1 MRLDIERIMERKGMS
16 ENVRARIRRLNPN
29 PQEGEMIRGWH
40 PTRPVYLRCERDEIS
55 KGHFLRKYGR
65 AAFEALPR
73 YCIRKEGR
81 RVFLPYMV
89 QHRPGL
95 KPL

>member
-1 MRLDIERIMERKGMS
+1 MERKRMD

-29 PQEGEMIRGWH
+29 PQQGDRLRGWH
-40 PTRPVYLRCERDEIS
+40 PTRAVYLRCDRDEIS

-65 AAFEALPR
+65 AAFEALPMR
-73 YCIRKEGR
+73 LIRKEGR

-89 QHRPGL
+89 QHLSDL